1 MNFGIELTV
10 LLSKKYIFCQIFRL
24 ILHESSSVARMT
36 ESEKREKRKSM
47 GMRKIMRQQWNKEQL
62 GMKQ

>member
-1 MNFGIELTV
+1 MEFTV
-10 LLSKKYIFCQIFRL
+10 LICKKTIFCQIFWL

-36 ESEKREKRKSM
+36 ESEKREKRKGI